1 MTKQMEEIQKLY
13 NGFDF
18 KGFSSMEETINE
30 TKEYVKNSRD
40 GNRII
45 FPTKWERLNK
55 QLMGGLQPGKLYT
68 IAARPGA
75 GKSQYSNQL
84 LFDVLDLA
92 EKNKRKMTVFY
103 FTFEM
108 PGYQQLLRIASGDL
122 SLSVYDIIKVS
133 TNQEEVKSL
142 HEILDKFKRYPIF
155 FYNVPETLVF
165 MKNKI
170 TQFCE
175 ANPDTTLICVLD
187 HTRLVRGDNR
197 EEMQRLADITK
208 MMMEQQAKYQIIDIL
223 ISQLN
228 RNIESN
234 ERANNQ
240 YQPQLSDI
248 FGSDS
253 IAQDS
258 HVVMM
263 INRPY
268 DMYGIEEYYCG
279 EQPKGLMAIHIEK
292 NREGELGMI
301 PMQTHYPSF
310 KLTERTK

>member
-1 MTKQMEEIQKLY
+1 MEETQELY

-30 TKEYVKNSRD
+30 TKLYVKNSRE
-40 GNRII
+40 GKRII
-45 FPTKWERLNK
+45 FPTKWERLNT

-75 GKSQYSNQL
+75 GKSQFSNQL

-92 EKNKRKMTVFY
+92 KSNNRKMAVFY
-103 FTFEM
+103 WTFEM

-122 SLSVYDIIKVS
+122 KLSVYDIIKESKNDKDFIAVS
-133 TNQEEVKSL
+133 EV
-142 HEILDKFKRYPIF
+142 LDKFKQYPIF
-155 FYNVPETLVF
+155 FYEVPETIIF

-170 TQFCE
+170 TQFCS
-175 ANPDTTLICVLD
+175 ANPDVTLICVLD
-187 HTRLVRGDNR
+187 HSRLVKGDNK

-208 MMMEQQAKYQIIDIL
+208 MMMEQQAKYKIIDIL

-228 RNIESN
+228 RNIESP

-240 YQPQLSDI
+240 YQPQLSDV
-248 FGSDS
+248 FGSDA

-263 INRPY
+263 LNRPH
-268 DMYGIEEYYCG
+268 DIYGIEEYYCG
-279 EQPKGLMAIHIEK
+279 ENPRGLLAVHIEK

-301 PMQTHYPSF
+301 PFQTHYPSF
-310 KLTERTK
+310 HLTERKKV

>member
-1 MTKQMEEIQKLY
+1 MEETQELY

-30 TKEYVKNSRD
+30 TKLYVKNSRE
-40 GNRII
+40 GKRII
-45 FPTKWERLNK
+45 FPTKWERLNT

-75 GKSQYSNQL
+75 GKSQFSNQL

-92 EKNKRKMTVFY
+92 KSNNRKMAVFY
-103 FTFEM
+103 WTFEM

-122 SLSVYDIIKVS
+122 KLSVYDIIKESKNDKDFIAVS
-133 TNQEEVKSL
+133 EV
-142 HEILDKFKRYPIF
+142 LDKFKQYPIF
-155 FYNVPETLVF
+155 FYEVPETIIF

-170 TQFCE
+170 TQFCS
-175 ANPDTTLICVLD
+175 ANPDVTLICVLD
-187 HTRLVRGDNR
+187 HSRLVKGDNK

-208 MMMEQQAKYQIIDIL
+208 MMMEQQAKYKIIDIL

-228 RNIESN
+228 RNIESP

-240 YQPQLSDI
+240 YQPQLSDV
-248 FGSDS
+248 FGSDA

-263 INRPY
+263 LNRPH
-268 DMYGIEEYYCG
+268 DIYGIEEYYCG
-279 EQPKGLMAIHIEK
+279 ENPRGLMAVHIEK

-301 PMQTHYPSF
+301 PFQTHYPSF
-310 KLTERTK
+310 KLTERKKV